1 MHSSYPEYVAHK
13 SRPKPKSKKNPAKKA
28 KKITAPK
35 RSSLSCVEAD
45 LFADCFAGCSGV
57 ISAGFPGPVCGWTFS
72 TAFGTTGTIEF
83 SSGQMALKGS
93 SGDVAAAVKTLPASL
108 SSVLDL
114 SGKYSFTEFQASLGT
129 GQAYE
134 FWITNT
140 DNSESILVFLD
151 DFGNALVQVGPTA
164 LTSSYLGTWTP
175 NNGSH
180 VVFFT
185 VDENGLP
192 HLYIDGN
199 EVALEF
205 VGESPSAAE
214 LLPANVV
221 AVDGA
226 VFDGANETSPWT
238 SIFLASGVL
247 SPTTEFCCPT

>member
-1 MHSSYPEYVAHK
+1 MAHK
-13 SRPKPKSKKNPAKKA
+13 SRPKPKAKKKPVKA
-28 KKITAPK
+28 PKKIAPPK
-35 RSSLSCVEAD
+35 QSSLSCVEAD

-57 ISAGFPGPVCGWTFS
+57 ISAGSPGPVCGWTFS
-72 TAFGTTGTIEF
+72 TAFGTTGTIDLAA
-83 SSGQMALKGS
+83 GQMTLKGS
-93 SGDVAAAVKTLPASL
+93 SGDVAGAVKSLPASL

-134 FWITNT
+134 FWLTNT

-151 DFGNALVQVGPTA
+151 DFGNALVQVGPTS

-175 NNGSH
+175 SNGSH
-180 VVFFT
+180 DVFFT
-185 VDENGLP
+185 VDEEGVP

-221 AVDGA
+221 AVDAA
-226 VFDGANETSPWT
+226 VFDGTDESSPWT